1 MQDILEDL
9 VVRYDLHIHKAIEE
23 KQCCREIFLYSSSKR
38 KMADRFLISLKHLI
52 QA

>member
-1 MQDILEDL
+1 MQDILEDSE
-9 VVRYDLHIHKAIEE
+9 VRSDLRIHKAIEE

-38 KMADRFLISLKHLI
+38 KMVGQFLIFLKHLI